1 MKYIPCY
8 WRQPNFLPLICGYSG
23 HTGLWNEQQ
32 KTWGFYVILLKYYL
46 HASHSHKMA
55 LALCTGLAHLSV
67 LKLSSELHGGGTGR
81 GETLK
86 ILHTA
91 LL

>member
-1 MKYIPCY
+1 MLLTYYIHA
-8 WRQPNFLPLICGYSG
+8 PL
-23 HTGLWNEQQ
+23 
-32 KTWGFYVILLKYYL
+32 
-46 HASHSHKMA
+46 SHKMA
-55 LALCTGLAHLSV
+55 LALCAKLAHLSV

-81 GETLK
+81 VETLK